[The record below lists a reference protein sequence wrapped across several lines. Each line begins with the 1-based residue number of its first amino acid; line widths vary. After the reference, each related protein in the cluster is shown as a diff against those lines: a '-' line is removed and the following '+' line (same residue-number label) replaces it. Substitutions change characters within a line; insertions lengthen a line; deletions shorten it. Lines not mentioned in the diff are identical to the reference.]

1 MVNLFQSKTHHI
13 FKLSIEMK
21 NFYLLLLIAT
31 IHFQISCNSVDKK
44 ENSTKEKTTNSEAAD
59 LVLNQTFNT
68 DWNTLTKDYMT
79 WYKYTYHTVRLSQ
92 DFIGLD
98 IDSIK
103 IDKRTFLNKLET
115 ENVVAFKTKILEGQ
129 SVYQL
134 FKLNSNDRSI
144 KATIKQMA
152 STEIEHLKMEG
163 VEIPDFNFTDLNG
176 KIYNKSSTKGKI
188 VVLKCWF
195 IHCVACVKEFPEL
208 NKLVDENHGRND
220 ILFISLALDSKD
232 SLLNFLKTK
241 DFKYATV
248 PNMMNYLT
256 NKLNI
261 TEYPTHLLI
270 DRNGKILKIVSRID
284 DLIPFLNN
292 QTGKKSL

>member
-44 ENSTKEKTTNSEAAD
+44 EKSTKEKTTNSEAAD
-59 LVLNQTFNT
+59 LVSDQTFNT

-79 WYKYTYHTVRLSQ
+79 WYKYTYDNVRLSQ

-103 IDKRTFLNKLET
+103 IDKGTFLNKLET

-270 DRNGKILKIVSRID
+270 DGNGKILKIVSRID

>member
-1 MVNLFQSKTHHI
+1 MVNLFQSKTHRL

-21 NFYLLLLIAT
+21 HFYLLLLIAT
-31 IHFQISCNSVDKK
+31 IQFQISCNSVDKK
-44 ENSTKEKTTNSEAAD
+44 EKSIKEKTTNSEAAD
-59 LVLNQTFNT
+59 LVSDQTFNT

-79 WYKYTYHTVRLSQ
+79 WYKYTYHNVRLSQ

-98 IDSIK
+98 IDSTK
-103 IDKRTFLNKLET
+103 IDKGTFLNKLET
-115 ENVVAFKTKILEGQ
+115 ENVVAFKTKILKGQ

-152 STEIEHLKMEG
+152 STEIEHFKMEG

-176 KIYNKSSTKGKI
+176 KIYNKSSTKGKV

-208 NKLVDENHGRND
+208 NKLVDENQGRND

-241 DFKYATV
+241 EFKYATV
-248 PNMMNYLT
+248 PNMMSYLT

-261 TEYPTHLLI
+261 TQYPTHLLI
-270 DRNGKILKIVSRID
+270 DGNGKILKIVSRID

>member
-1 MVNLFQSKTHHI
+1 MVNLFQSKTHRL

-21 NFYLLLLIAT
+21 HFYLLLLIAT
-31 IHFQISCNSVDKK
+31 IQFQISCNSVDKK
-44 ENSTKEKTTNSEAAD
+44 EKSIKEKTTNSEAAD
-59 LVLNQTFNT
+59 LVSDQTFNT

-79 WYKYTYHTVRLSQ
+79 WYKYTYHNVRLSQ

-98 IDSIK
+98 IDSTK
-103 IDKRTFLNKLET
+103 IDKGTFLNKLET
-115 ENVVAFKTKILEGQ
+115 ENVVAFKTKILKGQ

-152 STEIEHLKMEG
+152 STEIEHFKMEG

-176 KIYNKSSTKGKI
+176 KIYNKSSTKGKV

-208 NKLVDENHGRND
+208 NKLVDENQGRND

-232 SLLNFLKTK
+232 SLLKFLKTK
-241 DFKYATV
+241 EFKYATV
-248 PNMMNYLT
+248 PNMMSYLT

-261 TEYPTHLLI
+261 TQYPTHLLI
-270 DRNGKILKIVSRID
+270 DGNGKILKIVSRID

>member
-1 MVNLFQSKTHHI
+1 MVNLFQSKTHHL

-21 NFYLLLLIAT
+21 IFYLLLLIAT

-44 ENSTKEKTTNSEAAD
+44 ENSAKEKTTNSEVAD

-270 DRNGKILKIVSRID
+270 DGNGKILKIVSRID